1 MKVVFSDKAKK
12 FFLKLDTPI
21 QKQIQKFILK
31 LEGMSDPRARGKMLV
46 GNLLGFWR
54 YRVGDYR
61 LLHHCLCLLCR
72 IVDKELVITV
82 VEVGHRK
89 EVYDE

>member
-61 LLHHCLCLLCR
+61 LLCR

>member
-31 LEGMSDPRARGKMLV
+31 LEGMSDPRASGKMLV

-61 LLHHCLCLLCR
+61 LLCR

-89 EVYDE
+89 EGYDE

>member
-31 LEGMSDPRARGKMLV
+31 LEGMSDPRASGKMLV

-61 LLHHCLCLLCR
+61 LLCR

>member
-1 MKVVFSDKAKK
+1 MTVIYSSRALKQLK
-12 FFLKLDTPI
+12 KLDKSVSSRI
-21 QKQIQKFILK
+21 VDYMDDVAK
-31 LEGMSDPRARGKMLV
+31 LDEPRERGKMLA

-61 LLHHCLCLLCR
+61 ILCR
-72 IVDKELVITV
+72 IKNKELVISV

-89 EVYDE
+89 EIYDK

>member
-31 LEGMSDPRARGKMLV
+31 LEGMSDPRASGKMLV

-54 YRVGDYR
+54 YRVCDYR
-61 LLHHCLCLLCR
+61 LLCR

>member
-31 LEGMSDPRARGKMLV
+31 LEGMSDPRASGKMLV

-54 YRVGDYR
+54 YRVGDYQ
-61 LLHHCLCLLCR
+61 LLCR
-72 IVDKELVITV
+72 MVEL
-82 VEVGHRK
+82 RRMLM
-89 EVYDE
+89 DLFS

>member
-1 MKVVFSDKAKK
+1 MKVIFSDKAKK

-31 LEGMSDPRARGKMLV
+31 LEGMSDPRASGKMLV

-61 LLHHCLCLLCR
+61 LLCR

>member
-1 MKVVFSDKAKK
+1 MKVIFSDKAKK
-12 FFLKLDTPI
+12 FFLKLDKPI

-31 LEGMSDPRARGKMLV
+31 LEGMSDPRASGKMLV

-61 LLHHCLCLLCR
+61 LLCR

>member
-31 LEGMSDPRARGKMLV
+31 LEGMSDPRASGKMLV

-61 LLHHCLCLLCR
+61 LLHHRLRLYRREYVFERAALLRRAVKC
-72 IVDKELVITV
+72 KKAT
-82 VEVGHRK
+82 
-89 EVYDE
+89 

>member
-12 FFLKLDTPI
+12 FFLKLDKPI

-31 LEGMSDPRARGKMLV
+31 LEGMSDPRASGKMLV

-61 LLHHCLCLLCR
+61 LLCR

>member
-31 LEGMSDPRARGKMLV
+31 LEGMSDPRASGKMLV

-61 LLHHCLCLLCR
+61 LLCR
-72 IVDKELVITV
+72 IVDKELVIIV

>member
-12 FFLKLDTPI
+12 FFLKLDKPI

-61 LLHHCLCLLCR
+61 LLCR

>member
-1 MKVVFSDKAKK
+1 MKVIFSDKAKK
-12 FFLKLDTPI
+12 FFLKLDKPI

-31 LEGMSDPRARGKMLV
+31 LESMNNPRDAGKMLV

-61 LLHHCLCLLCR
+61 LLCR
-72 IVDKELVITV
+72 IVDKELVIIIV
-82 VEVGHRK
+82 AVGHRK
-89 EVYDE
+89 EVYDK

>member
-1 MKVVFSDKAKK
+1 MNVVFSVNALKQLK
-12 FFLKLDTPI
+12 KLDKPTSSRI
-21 QKQIQKFILK
+21 IAYMAEVSKLK
-31 LEGMSDPRARGKMLV
+31 NTRERGKMLV

-61 LLHHCLCLLCR
+61 ILCR
-72 IVDKELVITV
+72 IKDDEVVIFV

-89 EVYDE
+89 EIYDK

>member
-31 LEGMSDPRARGKMLV
+31 LEGMSDPRASGKMLV
-46 GNLLGFWR
+46 GNLLGFRR

-61 LLHHCLCLLCR
+61 LLCR

>member
-1 MKVVFSDKAKK
+1 MKVGFSDKAKK

-31 LEGMSDPRARGKMLV
+31 LEGMSDPRASGKMLV

-61 LLHHCLCLLCR
+61 LLCR

>member
-31 LEGMSDPRARGKMLV
+31 LEGMSDPRASGKLLV

-61 LLHHCLCLLCR
+61 LLCR

>member
-1 MKVVFSDKAKK
+1 MKVIFSDKAKK
-12 FFLKLDTPI
+12 FFLKLDKPI

-61 LLHHCLCLLCR
+61 LLCR